1 MQSSRLKNRSRDLS
15 SHTDKIFSKSK
26 KAGGRKLF
34 RPFSPFVSGSDSV
47 PGSDRV
53 PGSDGRSEP
62 LFSRLRRSISSRHL
76 LTDFAWFF
84 VLFYLVLIFVISV
97 LSVFA

>member
-1 MQSSRLKNRSRDLS
+1 MS

-34 RPFSPFVSGSDSV
+34 RPFSPFASS
-47 PGSDRV
+47 SDRV
-53 PGSDGRSEP
+53 PGSYRVSGSDRASGSDGAPES
-62 LFSRLRRSISSRHL
+62 LFSRLRKAISSRHL
-76 LTDFAWFF
+76 VTDFAWFF

-97 LSVFA
+97 LEVFA